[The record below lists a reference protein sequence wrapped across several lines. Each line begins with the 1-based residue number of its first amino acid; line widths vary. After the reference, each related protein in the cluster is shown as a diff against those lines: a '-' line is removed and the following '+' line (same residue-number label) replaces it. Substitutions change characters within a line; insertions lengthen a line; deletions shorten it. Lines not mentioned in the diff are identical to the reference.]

1 MTVLA
6 IAGRELRSLFMS
18 PLAWVV
24 LAMVQGILGWLFVI
38 GLWGYEQLQPQ
49 LVGLPSAPGLA
60 SIVVSR
66 VLNTASQLLLVVV
79 PLLSMRLISEERRNA
94 TLPLLL
100 SAPVSMTELVL
111 GKYLGLLCFLGIAL
125 ALLALMPL
133 SLLTGAS
140 LDLGLV
146 GAGFLGLA
154 LLAASTAAAGL
165 YASTLTA
172 NPLVAG
178 IGCLGLLL
186 VLWVIGAGARTGEAG
201 LAAVLTYLSL
211 GNHLKPLLMGVLD
224 TRDVVYYLLFATT
237 FLVLAV
243 RQLDRTRLGR

>member
-6 IAGRELRSLFMS
+6 IAGRELRSAFMS

-24 LAMVQGILGWLFVI
+24 LAVVQGILGWLFVI

-49 LVGLPSAPGLA
+49 LVGLPSAPGL
-60 SIVVSR
+60 STIVVSR
-66 VLNTASQLLLVVV
+66 VLNTASQMLLVVV
-79 PLLSMRLISEERRNA
+79 PLLSMRSISEERRNA

-111 GKYLGLLCFLGIAL
+111 GKYLALLGFLASAL
-125 ALLALMPL
+125 GLLALMPL
-133 SLLTGAS
+133 SLLAGAH

-146 GAGFLGLA
+146 GAGFLGLL

-165 YASTLTA
+165 YASSLTA
-172 NPLVAG
+172 NPIVAG
-178 IGCLGLLL
+178 VGCLGLLL
-186 VLWVIGAGARTGEAG
+186 MLWVIGAGTGTGEDG
-201 LAAVLTYLSL
+201 LAAVLAYLSL
-211 GNHLKPLLMGVLD
+211 GNHLKSLLTGVLD
-224 TRDVVYYLLFATT
+224 TRDIVYHVLFATT

-243 RQLDRTRLGR
+243 RQLDRTRLAS